1 MEHFRLGNSPD
12 LYSKA
17 FAKQRK
23 IDAEKIMPWVGAVL
37 GAALLAFLI
46 FRLVR
51 ALRRSRDRW
60 RFFREEVRKYNERSR
75 KS

>member
-1 MEHFRLGNSPD
+1 
-12 LYSKA
+12 
-17 FAKQRK
+17 
-23 IDAEKIMPWVGAVL
+23 MPWVGAVL